1 MRDAPLRGCLEKAFA
16 LPDDSPAAEEA
27 RQQGL
32 AGVKPGPDLE
42 PWVRPKALGSKEGL
56 LLLHFSG
63 AGGSSVVQW
72 AQSKL
77 GLERHKH
84 ASGNANWGP
93 QSRNDGWV
101 SLAKAAQVTLPLSP
115 PLPLGGLRDAHAT
128 PPLAHGR
135 RAAPRLPG
143 ARRRLAK
150 VRVRVRA
157 RVSYSKP

>member
-101 SLAKAAQVTLPLSP
+101 SLAKAAQEGTPIERQTCERV
-115 PLPLGGLRDAHAT
+115 DADIALKKGSLYGHET
-128 PPLAHGR
+128 PVLAPLAC
-135 RAAPRLPG
+135 
-143 ARRRLAK
+143 K
-150 VRVRVRA
+150 VSA
-157 RVSYSKP
+157 